1 MIMPFRINDKLA
13 GIINVADKITPMN
26 PDEPFSDMDF
36 KILRIMAKRISTA
49 IENVTLFKEL
59 NLQTVTDPITQI
71 YNYRLFSESL
81 DQEIRRLKRNKTDL
95 CVSMIDMDHFKSYND
110 AFGHVAGD
118 DLLRT
123 FGEMLKS
130 NLRDTDI
137 VCRYA
142 GDEFCVVFPNTNIQG
157 AYLAAEKVR
166 KVIEEYP
173 FKQQITL
180 SIGIAQYQEGM
191 SKKDL
196 ILKADEALYKAKKNG
211 RNQVVLA
218 EDISAPDEGGSV
230 KNA

>member
-1 MIMPFRINDKLA
+1 
-13 GIINVADKITPMN
+13 
-26 PDEPFSDMDF
+26 
-36 KILRIMAKRISTA
+36 
-49 IENVTLFKEL
+49 
-59 NLQTVTDPITQI
+59 
-71 YNYRLFSESL
+71 
-81 DQEIRRLKRNKTDL
+81 
-95 CVSMIDMDHFKSYND
+95 
-110 AFGHVAGD
+110 
-118 DLLRT
+118 
-123 FGEMLKS
+123 
-130 NLRDTDI
+130 
-137 VCRYA
+137 
-142 GDEFCVVFPNTNIQG
+142 NIQG

-196 ILKADEALYKAKKNG
+196 ILKANEALYKAKKNG